1 MGDKGYVEAVK
12 WYRKAAEQNYA
23 EAQFNLGLCYENGQ
37 GRCPKTGEASSDAHT
52 RAFFNKGVWWMPP
65 PRRRGR
71 GESFSLPPPFTPPP
85 VAPRNWAASRTPS
98 RHGRTAVV
106 TPTSRLVTVASRLV
120 TVTG

>member
-65 PRRRGR
+65 PGR
-71 GESFSLPPPFTPPP
+71 GGRVGVASLAPALHASAFSSTQLGSKQDTK
-85 VAPRNWAASRTPS
+85 PS
-98 RHGRTAVV
+98 R
-106 TPTSRLVTVASRLV
+106 
-120 TVTG
+120 